1 VQVKLK
7 FQGGTVAEVLYFSV
21 AEAVKQ
27 EGAYARGS
35 VWVQPLPEELHGPTK
50 LAVPLR
56 RLEGAVG

>member
-1 VQVKLK
+1 
-7 FQGGTVAEVLYFSV
+7 VAEVLYFSV